1 MDVNMKVLRIGVAPP
16 TYVRDRML
24 RIARGE
30 KVSADEPK
38 VWVSSLDALFKV
50 LTEKNML
57 LLEIIRSAQPQS
69 VTELAEKTHRAVS
82 NVSRTL
88 HSLERLGIVEMRVQ
102 EDGKKVPVLLWHGDR
117 VDIDFESAKGK
128 AA

>member
-1 MDVNMKVLRIGVAPP
+1 MAVTKTLRIGIAPP
-16 TYVRDRML
+16 SYVRDRMV
-24 RIARGE
+24 RIAKGE
-30 KVSADEPK
+30 RPDPREPR

-57 LLEIIRSAQPQS
+57 LLEIIRSSQPQS
-69 VTELAEKTHRAVS
+69 VTELALLTNRAVP

-88 HSLERLGIVEMRVQ
+88 HSLERLGIVEMR
-102 EDGKKVPVLLWHGDR
+102 ESDDGRKIPQLLWDGDK
-117 VDIDFESAKGK
+117 VELDFEAAKPR

>member
-1 MDVNMKVLRIGVAPP
+1 MAVIKTLRIGVAPP
-16 TYVRDRML
+16 SYVRDRMV
-24 RIARGE
+24 RIAKGD
-30 KVSADEPK
+30 KPAPHEPR

-57 LLEIIRSAQPQS
+57 LLEIIRDAQPQS
-69 VTELAEKTHRAVS
+69 VTELAQITDRAVS

-88 HSLERLGIVEMRVQ
+88 HSLERLGIIEMKEQ
-102 EDGKKVPVLLWHGDR
+102 EDGKKVPCVLWQGDK
-117 VDIDFESAKGK
+117 VELDFELAKTK